1 MSIPVLYD
9 ACVLYGNE
17 VRDLLMRIAI
27 SGMVRAHWT
36 DEILDETFG
45 NLIAN
50 RPDLSPERLA
60 VTRERMNAAVPG
72 ALVGGYETLVEALKL
87 PDPDDR
93 HVLAAAI
100 TAGAVVI
107 VTSNLNDFPAE
118 TLQPFGIEAKTPD
131 DFVLDQ
137 ISLDEGSVRDCV
149 HQIARGR
156 TRPPKTYE
164 AVLNALE
171 RARPSRFRDGI
182 AGLIRGTPRAPSRH
196 SADKWQHGIRA
207 RGARRP
213 RRTGRSAR
221 DHADYSQNS

>member
-17 VRDLLMRIAI
+17 VRDLLIRIAI

-36 DEILDETFG
+36 DEILDEAFG
-45 NLIAN
+45 NLAAN
-50 RPDLSPERLA
+50 RPDLAPERLA
-60 VTRERMNAAVPG
+60 VTRERMNLAVPG
-72 ALVGGYETLVEALKL
+72 ALVTGYQTLAEALKL

-100 TAGAVVI
+100 TAGAVII

-118 TLQPFGIEAKTPD
+118 TLQPLGTEAKTPD

-137 ISLDEGSVRDCV
+137 ISLDEGRVRECV

-171 RARPSRFRDGI
+171 RAGLVGSAAALRD
-182 AGLIRGTPRAPSRH
+182 
-196 SADKWQHGIRA
+196 
-207 RGARRP
+207 
-213 RRTGRSAR
+213 
-221 DHADYSQNS
+221 

>member
-17 VRDLLMRIAI
+17 VRDLLIRIAI

-36 DEILDETFG
+36 DEILDEAFR
-45 NLIAN
+45 NLLAN
-50 RPDLSPERLA
+50 RPDLSPDRLS
-60 VTRERMNAAVPG
+60 VTRERMNLALPW
-72 ALVGGYETLVEALKL
+72 ALVGGHEPLVEALKL

-107 VTSNLNDFPAE
+107 VTSNLDDFPAVALE
-118 TLQPFGIEAKTPD
+118 PFGVEAKTPD

-137 ISLDEGSVRDCV
+137 ISLDEGTVRDCV

-156 TRPPKTYE
+156 KRPPKTYE

-171 RARPSRFRDGI
+171 RAGLVGSAAALRD
-182 AGLIRGTPRAPSRH
+182 
-196 SADKWQHGIRA
+196 
-207 RGARRP
+207 
-213 RRTGRSAR
+213 
-221 DHADYSQNS
+221 

>member
-17 VRDLLMRIAI
+17 VRDLLIRIAI

-36 DEILDETFG
+36 DEIL
-45 NLIAN
+45 A
-50 RPDLSPERLA
+50 
-60 VTRERMNAAVPG
+60 
-72 ALVGGYETLVEALKL
+72 EALKL

-100 TAGAVVI
+100 AAGAVII
-107 VTSNLNDFPAE
+107 VTSNLDDFPAE
-118 TLQPFGIEAKTPD
+118 TLQPFGVEAKTPD

-137 ISLDEGSVRDCV
+137 ISLDEGRVRDCV

-164 AVLNALE
+164 AVLDALE
-171 RARPSRFRDGI
+171 RAGLVGSAAALRD
-182 AGLIRGTPRAPSRH
+182 
-196 SADKWQHGIRA
+196 
-207 RGARRP
+207 
-213 RRTGRSAR
+213 
-221 DHADYSQNS
+221 

>member
-27 SGMVRAHWT
+27 SGMV
-36 DEILDETFG
+36 
-45 NLIAN
+45 
-50 RPDLSPERLA
+50 
-60 VTRERMNAAVPG
+60 
-72 ALVGGYETLVEALKL
+72 GYETLVEALKL

-93 HVLAAAI
+93 HVLATAI

-156 TRPPKTYE
+156 TRPPKPYE

-171 RARPSRFRDGI
+171 RAGLVGSATALRD
-182 AGLIRGTPRAPSRH
+182 
-196 SADKWQHGIRA
+196 
-207 RGARRP
+207 
-213 RRTGRSAR
+213 
-221 DHADYSQNS
+221 